1 MGVDVSRLCNFPVLY
16 FYIFSWNQP
25 MKTMYPIEFWF
36 DAFVVL
42 NLCSRCLWPW
52 GVISTNLFNMLLIV
66 FELVN
71 GSLYNQIC
79 MKSLK
84 IPTTQ
89 WPKKKKKDKQRSTKH
104 THTTKDRVTR
114 TPLKPGGELRCS
126 GRVSCSCSTCSTCH
140 KGHSREHENE
150 AFLSR
155 SERGR
160 FGALKSDSTHHFFRN
175 ACTKSGSLRFSQF
188 SGCWLILCVY
198 ILMSFDF
205 PFVRLLGVR

>member
-1 MGVDVSRLCNFPVLY
+1 MGVDVSRLYNFPVLY

-104 THTTKDRVTR
+104 THTTKDR
-114 TPLKPGGELRCS
+114 
-126 GRVSCSCSTCSTCH
+126 CSCSNCSTCH

-160 FGALKSDSTHHFFRN
+160 FGALKSDSTHHLFRN

-188 SGCWLILCVY
+188 SGCWLILSVY
-198 ILMSFDF
+198 IRMSFDF